1 MTTDTIG
8 FSPEEIDP
16 TLATR
21 SARLKWAILVDAD
34 LPPGRATNAAVCV
47 ASATAARVGG
57 LLGPDAADA
66 DGATHPGLPWIGCTV
81 VAATSEQL
89 ATIATK
95 ARTSPDVFVADMPAA
110 GQATRVYAE
119 YLSEVGGRAADDLG
133 HLAHSIVG
141 PRNRIDRLVGRLPLL
156 P

>member
-8 FSPEEIDP
+8 FSADEIDP
-16 TLATR
+16 TLPTR
-21 SARLKWAILVDAD
+21 SARLKWAIVVDAE
-34 LPPGRATNAAVCV
+34 LPSGRATNAAVCV

-57 LLGPDAADA
+57 LLGPDATDA
-66 DGATHPGLPWIGCTV
+66 DGAMHPGLPWIGCTV
-81 VAATSEQL
+81 VAATTEQL
-89 ATIATK
+89 AAIATK
-95 ARTSPDVFVADMPAA
+95 ARTSPDVFVADMPSA

-119 YLSEVGGRAADDLG
+119 YLEEVGGSAPDALG
-133 HLAHSIVG
+133 LLAVSIVG